1 MQVLLRAAFHLS
13 RLRAHD
19 TVRVAIV
26 VDADTGI
33 DVNVVAAFL
42 MPWRS
47 WLEPTS
53 VLVTDVSPPDDWF
66 DTAAANTHAISIIT
80 ESPEFGAPIE
90 NAAVTRGLVIARSDY
105 NTTSERQAALLH
117 EMSHHHFEIGGV
129 NEWDGSPVQYA
140 PNVLQHLSAANCK
153 IYFPHY
159 AIDEVQQNYM
169 EKQQPIEALDIG
181 SGPISRLRWGAL
193 KGLLHITGVD
203 PLLDVYDVLLAHH
216 GLDRLP
222 AIRVERA
229 ITAGAEDL
237 NAHVV
242 PASFDFAFCC
252 NVLDHVEDPSTV
264 IEEIA
269 RALRP
274 NACLALE
281 FATREGSRQK
291 WQQLHQ
297 FDLFLSDDH
306 SELMCQ
312 SRDGST
318 NRLVAKGTGLSL
330 DRVVV
335 ATDDYTAV
343 LLRRASRSSCWPSR
357 GGGMRA

>member
-13 RLRAHD
+13 RLRARD

-26 VDADTGI
+26 VDADTGV
-33 DVNVVAAFL
+33 DANAVAALL

-47 WLEPTS
+47 WLEPTC
-53 VLVTDVSPPDDWF
+53 VLVTDAPPPDAWF
-66 DTAAANTHAISIIT
+66 DTATNTHAISVIT
-80 ESPEFGAPIE
+80 ERPEFGAPIE
-90 NAAVTRGLVIARSDY
+90 SAASARELKIARSDY
-105 NTTSERQAALLH
+105 NTATEREAALLH
-117 EMSHHHFEIGGV
+117 EMSHHHFEMGGL
-129 NEWDGSPVQYA
+129 NEWDGSPAQYS

-153 IYFPHY
+153 VYFPHY
-159 AIDEVQQNYM
+159 VIDEIRQRYM

-193 KGLLHITGVD
+193 KGMVHITGVD

-229 ITAGAEDL
+229 ITAGAEGL
-237 NAHVV
+237 NAHVT

-252 NVLDHVEDPSTV
+252 NVLDHVEDPPTV
-264 IEEIA
+264 VEEIA
-269 RALRP
+269 QALRP

-297 FDLFLSDDH
+297 FDLFLTDDH
-306 SELMCQ
+306 GELMCQ
-312 SRDGST
+312 WGDGT
-318 NRLVAKGTGLSL
+318 TKKLVARDTDLSL
-330 DRVVV
+330 EHVVI
-335 ATDDYTAV
+335 ATEDYTAV
-343 LLRRASRSSCWPSR
+343 VLRRVS
-357 GGGMRA
+357 